1 MRRVLV
7 AGASRGLGLGLCEA
21 FAERGDYVI
30 AAVRSSTLRLIE
42 LGVQVVE
49 GIELTS
55 DEAVAKLPSAVGPE
69 GLDVLIY
76 NAGLNND
83 AASGRIEDIV
93 IADVKLEFDIIAL
106 GAVRTVLALLP
117 TLNDGAKIMLVGIGP
132 VALNLSG
139 KVPSQ
144 GNHGYR
150 MAKAAL
156 TSFGNAVGRQ
166 VRDRGIA
173 VLISDPGPVDTDAL
187 RKSARIGRTTYN
199 PDEAPKPI
207 EIARMFCDR
216 VDELTLEDSPAWQ
229 VRPTGEP
236 ALSVL

>member
-1 MRRVLV
+1 MSRVLV
-7 AGASRGLGLGLCEA
+7 AGASRGLGFGLCEA
-21 FAERGDYVI
+21 FAERGDHVI
-30 AAVRSSTLRLIE
+30 AAVRTSNDRLTA
-42 LGVQVVE
+42 LGVQIVE

-55 DEAVAKLPSAVGPE
+55 DEAVARLPDAVGPE

-93 IADVKLEFDIIAL
+93 LADVQLEFEIIAL
-106 GAVRTVLALLP
+106 GAVRTVLTLLP

-132 VALNLSG
+132 VALNLPG
-139 KVPSQ
+139 MVPSQ

-156 TSFGNAVGRQ
+156 TSFGNALGRQ

-173 VLISDPGPVDTDAL
+173 VVISDPGPVDTDAL
-187 RKSARIGRTTYN
+187 RKSAAIGRTTYN

-216 VDELTLEDSPAWQ
+216 VSELTLEDSPAWQ
-229 VRPTGEP
+229 VRPTGQP